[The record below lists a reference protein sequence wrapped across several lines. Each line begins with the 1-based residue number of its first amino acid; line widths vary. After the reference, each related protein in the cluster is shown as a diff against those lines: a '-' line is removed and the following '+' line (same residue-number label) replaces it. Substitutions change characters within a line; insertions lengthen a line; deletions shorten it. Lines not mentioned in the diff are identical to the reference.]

1 MEDEVRILLHDLP
14 FIFSGA
20 LLWVNRYI
28 LLRQIESME
37 REPSPLRLSYPAE
50 LEADL
55 QAVRR
60 GDTQAYY
67 LCNDMGEGLRNTLP
81 ADKLLPGRLHYYYT
95 TVHSTRARKVILALF
110 GNAYMKVWLNGQC
123 LVSTNEPGSPS
134 VHVVTR
140 LQAGLNELLVEQFVE
155 SSSELCFHI
164 LDYHRAM
171 SDRPE
176 ALSGNQVM
184 TRYSAFRLT
193 ADPFY
198 TEGDNFRF
206 VFFVRMPTA
215 MRMPFDGGWF
225 YLPEANR
232 TNLWQGAIRP
242 VSCKL

>member
-1 MEDEVRILLHDLP
+1 M
-14 FIFSGA
+14 
-20 LLWVNRYI
+20 
-28 LLRQIESME
+28 
-37 REPSPLRLSYPAE
+37 
-50 LEADL
+50 
-55 QAVRR
+55 
-60 GDTQAYY
+60 
-67 LCNDMGEGLRNTLP
+67 RNTLP